1 MFQQR
6 LDALAEERRRPWWR
20 WREPDWP
27 GGLPTASATIG
38 NLSMKIVPWRAA
50 RAWPMALQQSQIATD
65 AAARG

>member
-38 NLSMKIVPWRAA
+38 NLSMKIVPWRSA
-50 RAWPMALQQSQIATD
+50 RDGPMAL
-65 AAARG
+65 